1 MSKVKKCE
9 NYLAIRSFTAKLM
22 GMNNTNTNHRDS
34 FNFVELARKAT
45 VTGSRSRSAV
55 KGRALRA
62 KQRYF
67 STYTRI
73 GDSFSCAKRVTG
85 VR

>member
-1 MSKVKKCE
+1 MVSM
-9 NYLAIRSFTAKLM
+9 A
-22 GMNNTNTNHRDS
+22 GMNNINTNHIHS
-34 FNFVELARKAT
+34 FNFIALARKAT
-45 VTGSRSRSAV
+45 VTGSKSRSAV

-73 GDSFSCAKRVTG
+73 GDSFRCAKRVTG